1 MIRSEILQDVQRLP
15 DEPFYHQETTQAL
28 ILDILFI
35 WVKLNP
41 DLGGYRQGMHEL
53 LAPLLYVVD
62 QDAIDRKSAGD
73 AEADPMMVE
82 MLDSDFIEH
91 DTFSLFSRL
100 MEYTK
105 PFYEVSVDAGGPL
118 SSEQSAIVEKSKQI
132 HEIALL
138 RVDPELAN
146 HLKAIEVLPQI
157 FLMYV

>member
-15 DEPFYHQETTQAL
+15 DEPFYHQEATQTL

-62 QDAIDRKSAGD
+62 QDAIDRNVIGD
-73 AEADPMMVE
+73 AVADPMMVE
-82 MLDSDFIEH
+82 MLDSCFIEH
-91 DTFSLFSRL
+91 DAFALFSKL
-100 MEYTK
+100 MEHTK

-118 SSEQSAIVEKSKQI
+118 PSEQSAIVEKSKQI
-132 HEIALL
+132 HEIALM
-138 RVDPELAN
+138 RVDPELAS

-157 FLMYV
+157 FLM